1 MIVVSLQC
9 VVFLGVVLWREVHLE
24 ATDTQIDTIVAAGR
38 GFEPFIFIALF
49 NSLLIVEGGSM
60 LAEIFKR
67 GRFEKGK
74 AEGFK
79 EGYEKAKE
87 DLAQEQANNNPPAQ
101 QPSEESP
108 KQ

>member
-1 MIVVSLQC
+1 MVVVSLQC
-9 VVFLGVVLWREVHLE
+9 VVFLGVVLWREMRLV
-24 ATDTQIDTIVAAGR
+24 ATDTPIDTMVAVGR

-60 LAEIFKR
+60 LAEIFKQA
-67 GRFEKGK
+67 RFEKGK

-87 DLAQEQANNNPPAQ
+87 ELAQEQSNNNPPAQ